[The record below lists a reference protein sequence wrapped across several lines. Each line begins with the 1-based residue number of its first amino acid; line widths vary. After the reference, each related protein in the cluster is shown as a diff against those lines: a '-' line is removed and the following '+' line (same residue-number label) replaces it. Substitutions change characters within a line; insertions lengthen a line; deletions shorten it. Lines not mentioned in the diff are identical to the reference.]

1 MEFGVGNRYFATDS
15 ESALRVVL
23 DVTESDEL
31 KRLREENR
39 KLREMHAALEG
50 LAKGHSDKY
59 CDLVW
64 LARSDRYGS
73 EPHIREIIEKKIAE
87 YPEDYA
93 EMKDPDTGDWTHG
106 FNSGMLAA
114 SRLYHEY
121 TALEEFVWNDVDECY
136 CLCEP
141 DPDHRYG
148 RCDCCDFGSDEEP
161 DGAAGVRLRVRGA
174 VHAARRGQRAAD
186 RGARRRA
193 DLRKLKFETCRTKK
207 KYYN

>member
-1 MEFGVGNRYFATDS
+1 MMMLSDS

-121 TALEEFVWNDVDECY
+121 TALDEFVWNHVYECY

-141 DPDHRYG
+141 DPDHGYG

-161 DGAAGVRLRVRGA
+161 VGPPVCDCGCEEQYMPLDEDSVRLIVEPDGVRIFQPFTSVK
-174 VHAARRGQRAAD
+174 ARRARA
-186 RGARRRA
+186 
-193 DLRKLKFETCRTKK
+193 LKEFPFLDS
-207 KYYN
+207 